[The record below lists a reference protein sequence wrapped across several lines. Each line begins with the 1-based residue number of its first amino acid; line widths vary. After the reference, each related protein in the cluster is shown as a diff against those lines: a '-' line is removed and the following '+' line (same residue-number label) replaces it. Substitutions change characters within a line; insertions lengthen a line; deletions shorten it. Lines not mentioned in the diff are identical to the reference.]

1 MTGREAS
8 RKTLPGRVAV
18 RFLQD
23 IKFNDRRSRGR
34 YSVMRL
40 PQESLW
46 NRGTNFSTQ
55 VAALKKPVSRHS
67 IVRNGACYNLSFVMQ
82 SPLEPRSSNTINEI

>member
-1 MTGREAS
+1 MTDREAS
-8 RKTLPGRVAV
+8 LKTLPRRVAV

-23 IKFNDRRSRGR
+23 IKFNDLRSRGR
-34 YSVMRL
+34 YSVKRL

-46 NRGTNFSTQ
+46 NRGTNSSTQ

-67 IVRNGACYNLSFVMQ
+67 IVRNGACYNLNFVMQ
-82 SPLEPRSSNTINEI
+82 RRLEPRSSDTINEI